1 MVISVYV
8 PNLPSC
14 FHWKGP
20 WKISEFHSKVLDSF
34 IPNKRHRK
42 GLRFGLVRFASIVD
56 DKRAISKLNGFY
68 KVFKWDDSAGL
79 KAFREPK
86 QRFWE
91 YYHRFPCTNKLPS
104 NATDMYIND
113 IDWNSEIDSKL
124 FLEIKSIS
132 DDEEEEEEVKRIDS
146 FSIPLE
152 QIKATRW
159 EYDEPISRLPTI
171 VGS

>member
-1 MVISVYV
+1 M
-8 PNLPSC
+8 
-14 FHWKGP
+14 P
-20 WKISEFHSKVLDSF
+20 WKRFVESKNNLFKTD
-34 IPNKRHRK
+34 
-42 GLRFGLVRFASIVD
+42 
-56 DKRAISKLNGFY
+56 
-68 KVFKWDDSAGL
+68 KVFKWDDSA
-79 KAFREPK
+79 
-86 QRFWE
+86 
-91 YYHRFPCTNKLPS
+91 
-104 NATDMYIND
+104 DMYIND